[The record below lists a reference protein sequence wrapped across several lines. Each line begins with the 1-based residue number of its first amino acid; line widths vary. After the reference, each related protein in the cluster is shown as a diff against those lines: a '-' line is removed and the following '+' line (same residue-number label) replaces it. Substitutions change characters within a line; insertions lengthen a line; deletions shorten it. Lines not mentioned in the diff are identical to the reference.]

1 MLHIKEQLMK
11 IESLLSSGANST
23 LQDEVIIVVVVVC
36 AGMQEGIRDK

>member
-1 MLHIKEQLMK
+1 MK

-23 LQDEVIIVVVVVC
+23 LQDEVSVVVIIVIVVC

>member
-1 MLHIKEQLMK
+1 MK

-23 LQDEVIIVVVVVC
+23 LQDEVIIVVVVC